1 VDLPHGP
8 SPAVR
13 ITVLLRLASEGFA
26 DAFGA
31 DPAWVEA
38 PAAEHD
44 RLEALVGGVQFAG
57 VAANLGLR
65 RGERYRAGGPAGTV
79 ELAGAALDGVDGLLG
94 QAPMA
99 PDVLVEETPDGPGY
113 QVPDTWFVVVPA
125 APGEQAQR

>member
-1 VDLPHGP
+1 MDLPHGP

-26 DAFGA
+26 DAFGT

-44 RLEALVGGVQFAG
+44 RLEALVGPVQFAG
-57 VAANLGLR
+57 VAASLGLR
-65 RGERYRAGGPAGTV
+65 RGERYRAGGPGGTV
-79 ELAGAALDGVDGLLG
+79 ELAPAALDGVDGLLG

-99 PDVLVEETPDGPGY
+99 PDVVVDQTPDGPSY
-113 QVPDTWFVVVPA
+113 QVPDTWFRVEPL
-125 APGEQAQR
+125 GEAQR